1 MACFDSL
8 CTKDII
14 LPVRPP
20 ILLALCAAP
29 LTAGP
34 ADEVTLERP
43 PEALEVA
50 FEAVSVVLVAESLAA
65 SVVEACRLV
74 WRALKRMCRSMMRD
88 GAAVD
93 MNDRWP
99 DIQRRDIPIKYQ

>member
-1 MACFDSL
+1 MLLIA
-8 CTKDII
+8 
-14 LPVRPP
+14 
-20 ILLALCAAP
+20 LLALCATP

-43 PEALEVA
+43 PEAFDVA
-50 FEAVSVVLVAESLAA
+50 FEAVSLVLAAVSLAA

-74 WRALKRMCRSMMRD
+74 WRAMKRECRSMMRD

-99 DIQRRDIPIKYQ
+99 DIKRIDVPIK